1 MKSSSSSNRFE
12 KHVLEKCNGKITDMV
27 VTWLLE
33 M

>member
-27 VTWLLE
+27 TWLLE